1 MADLTDDHRAMICVH
16 TQRCMMATED
26 DANNNIMEADH
37 LRDLLFQPI
46 AGDSTVGR
54 LGDDSAQ
61 LPLLFTGMHFGIL
74 DAESIHQMAVV
85 KIKSP
90 SVAEQPECLSDLRMG
105 ASSKGAPNAAV
116 CETCHLTHHNCPG
129 HFGCIVLPHPVI
141 NPLFVGLLASVLQT
155 MCLQCR
161 RLRISP
167 WYVQVT
173 WPISRVATSGARR
186 LQRIKAI
193 ANACSR
199 QLRCQFCS
207 QPTLQFKQQG
217 LCVTARVLT
226 ANNSNNAPAPTTAVI
241 VPPIAMFAALIC
253 LPTDDLIALGFPG
266 GDDYTNHPANTILS
280 LLPVLPPISRPA
292 MRTLNL
298 KTGQPFVVEALPFV
312 CATHTKGSP
321 GTASP
326 RSTKPFCKRP
336 P

>member
-1 MADLTDDHRAMICVH
+1 MASDKTTRIH
-16 TQRCMMATED
+16 TQRCMMATD
-26 DANNNIMEADH
+26 DDNCDNIVEADH
-37 LRDLLFQPI
+37 LRNLLFQPI
-46 AGDSTVGR
+46 AGDSTGR
-54 LGDDSAQ
+54 LDHDSTP
-61 LPLLFTGMHFGIL
+61 LPVLFTGMHFGIL
-74 DAESIHQMAVV
+74 DTESIHQMAVV

-105 ASSKGAPNAAV
+105 ASCKGAPNAAV

-129 HFGCIVLPHPVI
+129 HFGCIALPHPVI

-155 MCLQCR
+155 MCMHCR

-167 WYVQVT
+167 WYVQIT

-199 QLRCQFCS
+199 QLRCQFCN

-217 LCVTARVLT
+217 LCVTARVIT
-226 ANNSNNAPAPTTAVI
+226 ANSGGGAAMPPNATVI
-241 VPPIAMFAALIC
+241 VPPTAVFAALIC
-253 LPTDDLIALGFPG
+253 LPTDDLVALGFPG
-266 GDDYTNHPANTILS
+266 GDDCTNHPANTILS

-298 KTGQPFVVEALPFV
+298 KTGQPFVVEALPVVFFFF
-312 CATHTKGSP
+312 THTMGR
-321 GTASP
+321 P
-326 RSTKPFCKRP
+326 R
-336 P
+336 